1 MSRGTDI
8 RRWGKEIAS
17 AVCGWADAT
26 VADGWHR
33 VEVWNKPRRQI
44 SRAFMWNCDKK
55 LIRIKSYCTFVV
67 KWRQW
72 FQAHVFIKSTI
83 SFALSINVQEK
94 YLTLILVFKI
104 HVLTHKLYIKWI
116 RLWKCI
122 RFSLN
127 NSHPFWIWRSTIG
140 TSLVSWLT

>member
-8 RRWGKEIAS
+8 RCWGKEIAS
-17 AVCGWADAT
+17 AVCGWAVAT

-33 VEVWNKPRRQI
+33 VEVWYKPRRQI

-72 FQAHVFIKSTI
+72 FQARVHKIYNFLCTI
-83 SFALSINVQEK
+83 HQWSGEIFNTDSSVQNPCS
-94 YLTLILVFKI
+94 YS
-104 HVLTHKLYIKWI
+104 HKLYIKWI